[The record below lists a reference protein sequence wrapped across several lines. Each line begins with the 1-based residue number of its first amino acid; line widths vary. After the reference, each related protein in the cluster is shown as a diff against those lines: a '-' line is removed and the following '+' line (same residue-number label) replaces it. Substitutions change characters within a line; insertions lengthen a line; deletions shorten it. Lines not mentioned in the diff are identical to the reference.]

1 MLLEYISAKDLVQYY
16 ERPLEVEG
24 ALMVMPFT
32 QTAQAQQAAQL
43 MVKRAGAP
51 GMVLA
56 IHDSHG
62 DGFTALVNSAF
73 KASKSAFFGY
83 VAQDAFAGRRWL
95 ALAIEALGEKKALL
109 GFNAGKWAGGLA
121 GFGLARRSW
130 AQANYGGDFFFPKY
144 QRHYADAELTLLAMQ
159 AGVYAYDAN
168 SVLVEIDWE
177 KDQASVDLA
186 DRALFAQRK
195 LGQFDGRVTTQV
207 LLDLMA

>member
-1 MLLEYISAKDLVQYY
+1 VQYY

-56 IHDSHG
+56 INDSHG

-109 GFNAGKWAGGLA
+109 GFNDGKWAGGLA

-144 QRHYADAELTLLAMQ
+144 QRHYADAELTVLALQ
-159 AGVYAYDAN
+159 AKGYVYEPQ
-168 SVLVEIDWE
+168 SVLVEVDWA
-177 KDQASVDLA
+177 KDGAAVHA
-186 DRALFAQRK
+186 PDRALYRERAARGFDARVKDTSLATMFA
-195 LGQFDGRVTTQV
+195 
-207 LLDLMA
+207 